1 MEGLESCASGDSI
14 GRSSPDLS
22 TRSVD
27 ESKPNLPHRNIEPA
41 LVSASTG
48 RGTAPHKNNSKNRAT
63 DHFVHQTLLTL
74 GHSMFLR
81 TNL

>member
-1 MEGLESCASGDSI
+1 MEVLESCASGDSI

-27 ESKPNLPHRNIEPA
+27 ESKPNLLRRNVEPA
-41 LVSASTG
+41 LVSAATD
-48 RGTAPHKNNSKNRAT
+48 RDTAPHKNNSKNRAT

-74 GHSMFLR
+74 DRSMFLR
-81 TNL
+81 TNP